1 MIETPGLTK
10 VVSDRKNLFQCY
22 HNTVGFCKFR
32 DQCRY
37 KHYIKI
43 CTKNVCKDRECKFR
57 HPKTCKFGEACAF
70 LKRKRCFYNHKN
82 SRVDLN
88 IDSADKLLK
97 EVQELKAEILT
108 LRKTIQI
115 KELKLGKLA
124 QKDIDQDKSIKE
136 LENENKQLVNDAN
149 KYKKLI
155 DDMKRDNNN
164 LKVKKYL
171 INR

>member
-1 MIETPGLTK
+1 MPGLTK
-10 VVSDRKNLFQCY
+10 SVFDNKNLFQCY
-22 HNTVGFCKFR
+22 HNNVGFCKFQ

-37 KHYIKI
+37 QHYTKI
-43 CTKNVCKDRECKFR
+43 CTNNVCKDRECKFR
-57 HPKTCKFGEACAF
+57 HPKTCKYGEACEF
-70 LKRKRCFYNHKN
+70 LKLKCCFYNHKN

-115 KELKLGKLA
+115 KELKLEELG

-136 LENENKQLVNDAN
+136 LENRNKQAGA
-149 KYKKLI
+149 KLCQAQ
-155 DDMKRDNNN
+155 
-164 LKVKKYL
+164 
-171 INR
+171 